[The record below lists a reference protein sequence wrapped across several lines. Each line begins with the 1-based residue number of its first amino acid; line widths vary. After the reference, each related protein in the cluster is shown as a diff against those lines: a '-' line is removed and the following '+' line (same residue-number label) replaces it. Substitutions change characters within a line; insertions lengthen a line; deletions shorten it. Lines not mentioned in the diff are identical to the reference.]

1 MTDIDS
7 FYLQDELKGQKT
19 WWGPISLSS
28 LDLPQTKQLG
38 ANLFKFISEIVQ
50 SDQTVCD

>member
-1 MTDIDS
+1 MTDIDL
-7 FYLQDELKGQKT
+7 YQQDEFMGQTK
-19 WWGPISLSS
+19 WWGPSSLSS

-38 ANLFKFISEIVQ
+38 ANLFKFINEIVQ